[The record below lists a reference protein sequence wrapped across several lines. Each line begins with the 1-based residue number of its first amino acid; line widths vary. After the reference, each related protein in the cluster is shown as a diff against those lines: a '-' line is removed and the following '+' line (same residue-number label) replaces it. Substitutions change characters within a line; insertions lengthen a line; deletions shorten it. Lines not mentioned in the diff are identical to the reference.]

1 MSKSELKRDFLALL
15 LLFVLPL
22 LFFGPVVF
30 GGKTVLPADNIY
42 QYQPWQ
48 SYAAEKGGETPHN
61 ALLSDLVLENYEWKL
76 LIREAL
82 EAKEPPLWNPYMFA
96 GPPFLAEGQ
105 HSALFPL
112 SIVYYIFPLW
122 VAYGIY
128 TWLALALA
136 DMAIASGL
144 GAEISFLP
152 PGPEY
157 IPLFSEDQGRY
168 VVTCKPENTERILA
182 TADGAGVPA
191 MRIGK
196 VGGSSLTLEDV
207 ANIPLKVLKA
217 AYERWLPA
225 YMSEEL

>member
-1 MSKSELKRDFLALL
+1 MSRSELKRDYFVLL
-15 LLFVLPL
+15 LLFLLPL

-48 SYAAEKGGETPHN
+48 HYAEDMGVEVPHN

-82 EAKEPPLWNPYMFA
+82 ENKEPPLWNPYLFT
-96 GPPFLAEGQ
+96 GQPFLAEGQ

-136 DMAIASGL
+136 GM
-144 GAEISFLP
+144 GAYVFARILRI
-152 PGPEY
+152 GRAGA
-157 IPLFSEDQGRY
+157 LFSGIVY
-168 VVTCKPENTERILA
+168 MFSGFFISSVVFPMMI
-182 TADGAGVPA
+182 GAGFRTA
-191 MRIGK
+191 RRHA
-196 VGGSSLTLEDV
+196 TR
-207 ANIPLKVLKA
+207 PLIQ
-217 AYERWLPA
+217 
-225 YMSEEL
+225 